1 MREPE
6 NCKIMY
12 CGYSRP
18 INSDEVT
25 LEIMGL
31 EALIKKAECRIAELK
46 QTEYLAK
53 IAIKN
58 KVNNI
63 SELFEENSVCNN
75 G

>member
-6 NCKIMY
+6 NCRIIY
-12 CGYSRP
+12 CGYSKP
-18 INSDEVT
+18 INSDEVSF
-25 LEIMGL
+25 EIMGL

-58 KVNNI
+58 NVNNI
-63 SELFEENSVCNN
+63 SELFGEK
-75 G
+75 